1 MTKAFKDLSAD
12 KLLDMYRMMVLSR
25 RTEEKFKE
33 LFLTGTMPGTL
44 HQSTGEEALAVGS
57 ISHLKPDDYLVP
69 THRPV
74 ATCLTKGL
82 PLDSLFAEFYGKKA
96 GCCQGKGGS
105 IHIGDINYGIV
116 LGNGILGANVPQGAG
131 IALVNQL
138 QKNKKVVIV
147 FFGDGASNEGAV
159 HEGMNLAAVWK
170 LPVVFVCVNNRYGA
184 STYYKNMINTKS
196 ISERGKAYGIPSQ
209 TIDGTEIAE
218 VYDTFAA
225 AIEKARKNQGPSFI
239 ESLSYRMVGHSRRDP
254 ANYRQPG
261 EKEEMEANDPVAKFK
276 EYLLK
281 KKLLDQEKIDKIEED
296 VADKIAAAV
305 QFAQDAP
312 FPEPEE
318 ALVY

>member
-1 MTKAFKDLSAD
+1 MAKTFKDLSAD

-44 HQSTGEEALAVGS
+44 HQSTGEEAIAIGS
-57 ISHLKPDDYLVP
+57 VSQLNLDDYLVP

-74 ATCLTKGL
+74 ASCLTKGL
-82 PLDSLFAEFYGKKA
+82 PLESLFAEFYGKKA
-96 GCCQGKGGS
+96 GCCHGKGGS

-138 QKNKKVVIV
+138 KKNKKVVIV
-147 FFGDGASNEGAV
+147 YFGDGASNEGAV

-170 LPVVFVCVNNRYGA
+170 LPVIFVCVNNRYAA
-184 STYYKNMINTKS
+184 STYYKNSINTDT

-209 TIDGTEIAE
+209 TIDGTEIGK
-218 VYDTFAA
+218 VYDAFSV
-225 AIEKARKNQGPSFI
+225 AIEKARKNQGPTFI
-239 ESLSYRMVGHSRRDP
+239 ECLSYRMVGHSRRDP

-261 EKEEMEANDPVAKFK
+261 EKEEMEANDPVIKFRD
-276 EYLLK
+276 YLLK
-281 KKLLDQEKIDKIEED
+281 MKVLNQEKIEAIEKEATGKIE
-296 VADKIAAAV
+296 AAV
-305 QFAQDAP
+305 KFAQDAP